1 MKENKYELDERST
14 TIERALL
21 SNENPNVDELFEI
34 DFEGIVAS
42 SVGASAQKKEASD
55 KE

>member
-21 SNENPNVDELFEI
+21 SNENPNIDELFEI
-34 DFEGIVAS
+34 DFEVIFS
-42 SVGASAQKKEASD
+42 IRVGASAPKKESSD